1 MRLVTISDTHCQI
14 SSIEKDIPEGDILV
28 HSGDLTYRGDI
39 PEVSKEF
46 KGLGRLRKRFKR
58 VVFCAGNHDWMAERD
73 PALFKLLA
81 EENGLTWLQDD
92 RVTIDNIH
100 FYGSG
105 WTPEFGSWALNLSRY
120 DSSLADAWEKIPE
133 GIDVLITHG
142 PPQNIL
148 DETAGYHEVT
158 YARERYTPPEHV
170 GCFDLAQRVKI
181 VKPKIHVFGHIHHS
195 YGSLVKDGTLFLN
208 ASVCNEK
215 YKPVNP
221 PFIVD
226 LVDGKA
232 TLVDWVA
239 QKEVKEIEK
248 TLPKEWL

>member
-1 MRLVTISDTHCQI
+1 MRLVLGSDRHLQPAYV
-14 SSIEKDIPEGDILV
+14 PEGDV
-28 HSGDLTYRGDI
+28 YVEAGDMTFRGNVEETNKAI
-39 PEVSKEF
+39 KYYVELK
-46 KGLGRLRKRFKR
+46 KRFKE
-58 VVFCAGNHDWMAERD
+58 VVLIAGNHDW
-73 PALFKLLA
+73 LFEKNPTLARLLMKEA
-81 EENGLTWLQDD
+81 GLTYLEDSGIE
-92 RVTIDNIH
+92 IDGVS
-100 FYGSG
+100 FYGSP
-105 WTPEFGSWALNLSRY
+105 WQPEFNSWAFNLSRF
-120 DSSLADAWEKIPE
+120 DGSLAETWDKIPE

-170 GCFDLAQRVKI
+170 GCYDLAQRVKI
-181 VKPKIHVFGHIHHS
+181 VKPKVHVFGHIHHS
-195 YGSLVKDGTLFLN
+195 YGSLVKDGTIFLN

-226 LVDGKA
+226 IIDGKA

-239 QKEVKEIEK
+239 QKEVEEIEK